1 MYVADNHGIMMCL
14 EVMQADL
21 KPDGITKLL
30 SFKALKIFLFSPTT
44 RLKIWF
50 RLGAYMRGK
59 KQWILI
65 YPFVFLFYR
74 HLQYKT
80 GVQVGMN
87 TQIGEGLHFI
97 HLGDVVINA
106 SVKIGWNCT
115 IFNGVTLGA
124 SFLGGLGPKV
134 GDNVC
139 ICTGAKVIGDIK
151 VGNNVM
157 IGAGAVV
164 VKEHCL

>member
-1 MYVADNHGIMMCL
+1 
-14 EVMQADL
+14 
-21 KPDGITKLL
+21 
-30 SFKALKIFLFSPTT
+30 
-44 RLKIWF
+44 
-50 RLGAYMRGK
+50 MRGK
-59 KQWILI
+59 KLWILI

-80 GVQVGMN
+80 GIQVRMN

-97 HLGDVVINA
+97 HFGDVVINT
-106 SVKIGWNCT
+106 SVKIGRNCT

-124 SFLGGLGPKV
+124 SFLGGLGPKI

-151 VGNNVM
+151 IGNNVM

-164 VKEHCL
+164 VKDVPDNAIVGGIPAKVISMDGDRKVMMWRHQY